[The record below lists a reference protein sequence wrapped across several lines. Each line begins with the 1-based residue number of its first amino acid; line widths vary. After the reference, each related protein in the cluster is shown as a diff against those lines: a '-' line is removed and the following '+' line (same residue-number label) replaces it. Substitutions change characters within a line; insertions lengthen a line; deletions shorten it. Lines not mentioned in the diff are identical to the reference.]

1 MNIPEP
7 MFTPVY
13 DLGNGE
19 DTTILTVIKQNR
31 EDEKNTRSIIFASR
45 LRRLSNQVM
54 KDKLDYAQIAQLLES
69 EANHI
74 EHQAQE
80 LNYV

>member
-7 MFTPVY
+7 TFTPVV
-13 DLGNGE
+13 DMGNGE
-19 DTTILTVIKQNR
+19 DVTMIAVIQANR
-31 EDEKNTRSIIFASR
+31 EDEKNARSIIFASR
-45 LRRLSNQVM
+45 LRRLSLQVIR
-54 KDKLDYAQIAQLLES
+54 DKLDYGQIAQLLES

-74 EHQAQE
+74 ENQAQK

>member
-1 MNIPEP
+1 M
-7 MFTPVY
+7 
-13 DLGNGE
+13 LS
-19 DTTILTVIKQNR
+19 VIKQNR

-74 EHQAQE
+74 EHQTQE